1 VRFVYDDGGRAAAG
15 YIGKAGDCVCRAV
28 AIASGKP
35 YTEVY
40 AALSAGTGSQR
51 ASKHGGK
58 KPASARNGINTGRKW
73 FNDYMT
79 GLGFTWVPTM
89 QIGSGCTVHLRA
101 EELPAGRLVVN
112 VSKHYVA
119 VIDGVVHDTYDP
131 TRNGGRC
138 VYGYYTNTKQE
149 G

>member
-1 VRFVYDDGGRAAAG
+1 VKFVYDDGGRAAAG

-28 AIASGKP
+28 AIASGKG
-35 YTEVY
+35 YAVVY
-40 AALSAGTGSQR
+40 AELATGTGAQR
-51 ASKHGGK
+51 ASRHGGK
-58 KPASARNGINTGRKW
+58 RQASARNGINTKRKW
-73 FNDYMT
+73 FQDYMA
-79 GLGFTWVPTM
+79 GLGFAWVPTM

-101 EELPAGRLVVN
+101 EELPPGRLVVN

-131 TRNGGRC
+131 ARNGGRC
-138 VYGYYTNTKQE
+138 VYGSYTNTKQE